1 MLICFST
8 RHKGGKII
16 SSRVKSPNSNVGLRT
31 REVLQGEALIP
42 GGVEAT
48 FDGLGLLL
56 ALTLGIWDQLE
67 LDVGV

>member
-1 MLICFST
+1 MPNISLLIRCV
-8 RHKGGKII
+8 KPLN
-16 SSRVKSPNSNVGLRT
+16 SSEMWYRIGDVS
-31 REVLQGEALIP
+31 QGEALIP

>member
-1 MLICFST
+1 MQRNEVSQ
-8 RHKGGKII
+8 
-16 SSRVKSPNSNVGLRT
+16 SKSLV
-31 REVLQGEALIP
+31 P

-48 FDGLGLLL
+48 FDGFGLLL

>member
-1 MLICFST
+1 MTKTKVRIVT
-8 RHKGGKII
+8 
-16 SSRVKSPNSNVGLRT
+16 SPKKPQNQDSQSEG
-31 REVLQGEALIP
+31 LIP

-56 ALTLGIWDQLE
+56 ALTFGIWDQLE

>member
-1 MLICFST
+1 M
-8 RHKGGKII
+8 RGGSQIE
-16 SSRVKSPNSNVGLRT
+16 S
-31 REVLQGEALIP
+31 LIP

-56 ALTLGIWDQLE
+56 ALTLWIWDELE

>member
-1 MLICFST
+1 M
-8 RHKGGKII
+8 
-16 SSRVKSPNSNVGLRT
+16 KSPNSNVGLRM